1 MAQGHSETMHL
12 PGFTLRLSS
21 GDKWGI
27 TRPSDLYAGVG
38 GWGIAKTPNWFPI
51 SSHEIPLPILP
62 WTSTIKW
69 DNVGYDQI
77 VFMKKLGKGD
87 RRGAYFVRAAWS
99 DLPFTDAMGFLQQI
113 AAARKEELARSAQR
127 LVSFAAHPAPAQN
140 LNGCLQVDAVFS
152 AEPGEKSSSP
162 VVTTRRY
169 LCSHPDIPG
178 YFVEI
183 GYGQETSGNEET
195 INLETELAPF
205 LESLAFTHQEDLL
218 QFPSLKAAM
227 IPVGFRPASL
237 SFLKNETWIRVGDS
251 WLMCLDLRSNKPIG
265 AVHLKSPTADSLVA
279 ADALWLARNEVLKKF
294 PDSLDTGVLHFL
306 DKMRPNGDQNV
317 ALTAT
322 SRWLALPSKGV
333 VERQD
338 LQTGNIVATIELPRV
353 ETDANAKKK
362 DPKTVPTGVGA
373 DALHV
378 WVLNDRGLVM
388 HIDPANNQVTRKI
401 ILPTSKPLNVV
412 LTQDVAWVADSSQL
426 WRIDASTFDAQAF
439 SISGFNYEYCEWAGD
454 LWVLEFSET
463 KEKVTAA
470 PRKVLLHHYN
480 SHSLKE
486 TEAPLSLG
494 TSVESKKVISPSG
507 IHFAGCRD
515 RELWLYDRSGV
526 LFRLDMAE
534 VMSPPQ

>member
-1 MAQGHSETMHL
+1 MLL

-21 GDKWGI
+21 EDKWGI
-27 TRPSDLYAGVG
+27 TRPPDLYAGLG
-38 GWGIAKTPNWFPI
+38 GMGVPKTPNWFPF

-99 DLPFTDAMGFLQQI
+99 DLPFTDAMGFLQEI
-113 AAARKEELARSAQR
+113 AAHRKEEMSRSAQK
-127 LVSFAAHPAPAQN
+127 LVSFAAHPASAKN

-152 AEPGEKSSSP
+152 ADLGEKSSSP

-169 LCSHPDIPG
+169 VCSHPDIPG

-195 INLETELAPF
+195 VNLETELAPF

-218 QFPSLKAAM
+218 QFPFLKTVM

-237 SFLKNETWIRVGDS
+237 SFLKNETWLRVGDS
-251 WLMCLDLRSNKPIG
+251 WLLRLDLRSNKPLG
-265 AVHLKSPTADSLVA
+265 TVHLKSPTADSLVA
-279 ADALWLARNEVLKKF
+279 ADVLWLASNEVLKKF
-294 PDSLDTGVLHFL
+294 PDSLDTGALHFL
-306 DKMRPNGDQNV
+306 DKMRPNGEQNV

-322 SRWLALPSKGV
+322 SRWLALPGKGI

-338 LQTGNIVATIELPRV
+338 LQSGNPVTTIELPRI
-353 ETDANAKKK
+353 ETDPNAKKK

-373 DALHV
+373 DSLHV
-378 WVLNDRGLVM
+378 WVLSDRGIVM

-401 ILPTSKPLNVV
+401 ILPTSRPLNIS
-412 LTQDVAWVADSSQL
+412 LTQDAAWVADSSQL
-426 WRIDASTFDAQAF
+426 WRIDATTFEAKAF
-439 SISGFNYEYCEWAGD
+439 SIASFSHEYCEWEGD
-454 LWVLEFSET
+454 LWVLEFSRANDE
-463 KEKVTAA
+463 KEKTVAT
-470 PRKVLLHHYN
+470 PRSVLLHHYD

-486 TEAPLSLG
+486 TSTPLSLG
-494 TSVESKKVISPSG
+494 TSVESKKAISPSG

-515 RELWLYDRSGV
+515 SELWLYDRSGV
-526 LFRLDMAE
+526 LFRLDMTDA
-534 VMSPPQ
+534 MHPPQ